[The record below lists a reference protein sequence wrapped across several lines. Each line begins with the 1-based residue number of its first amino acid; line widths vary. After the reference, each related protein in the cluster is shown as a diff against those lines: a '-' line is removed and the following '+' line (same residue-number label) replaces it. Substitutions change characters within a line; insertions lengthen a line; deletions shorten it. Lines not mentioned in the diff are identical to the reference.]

1 LFGWIVVLWAVGEPG
16 RHLGGLVDERLRWLE
31 WVAPMTSLAVGFTIG
46 AFGRDAAGP
55 GSGRTHAAFLRFLLY
70 PVGAITAAALV
81 GLELAGHRDPVA
93 LVVSTFLAYWAGL
106 DLAFGAVPLIRG
118 RPYRFARPLD
128 PEPPE
133 THAGRVESWA
143 PPWER
148 F

>member
-31 WVAPMTSLAVGFTIG
+31 WFAPMTILPIGFTIG

-55 GSGRTHAAFLRFLLY
+55 GTGRTHAGLMRFLLY
-70 PVGAITAAALV
+70 PAGALAAA
-81 GLELAGHRDPVA
+81 GLIVLEFTGRQDPVA
-93 LVVSTFLAYWAGL
+93 LVVQTFLAYWAGL

-118 RPYRFARPLD
+118 RPYRLARPLD
-128 PEPPE
+128 PEPPGE
-133 THAGRVESWA
+133 STTGTDSWA